1 MPSVWITGA
10 SSGIGAALA
19 KLYAHHGW
27 QVAVSA
33 RRADALQALAEE
45 FDNILPVACDVTDR
59 DMMRACF
66 EKIKS
71 EFGELDL
78 AIANAGVYL
87 PTKLPDFDAEIFDAS
102 FNVNVTGT
110 VNMLAP
116 IVPYMAARGQGHIAI
131 VSSVAGYNGLQTSA
145 AYGATKAAL
154 TNMAEGLALDLKASG
169 VHVSVIA
176 PGFVDTPA
184 TAPNKFHMPFLM
196 KVDEAAKR
204 VYQGLNKRKAHIAFP
219 KRFTF
224 WLWLLSCLPRGLYLK
239 LLAR

>member
-19 KLYAHHGW
+19 KLYARHGW

-169 VHVSVIA
+169 VDVSVIA

-204 VYQGLNKRKAHIAFP
+204 VYQGLNNKKSTYSISQAIYFLVMAFVL
-219 KRFTF
+219 FAA
-224 WLWLLSCLPRGLYLK
+224 WALS
-239 LLAR
+239 